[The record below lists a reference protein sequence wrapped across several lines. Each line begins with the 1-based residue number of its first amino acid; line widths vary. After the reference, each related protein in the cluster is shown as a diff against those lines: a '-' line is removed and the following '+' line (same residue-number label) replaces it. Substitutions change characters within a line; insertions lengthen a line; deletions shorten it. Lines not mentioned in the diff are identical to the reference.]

1 MLDTDT
7 CIAIIK
13 KQPAQALRKLQGKS
27 IGQVGV
33 SSITLGELAFGAA
46 RSTKPK
52 EASAALAEFLLP
64 LEIASFDGDA
74 ATTYGNVRASLAR
87 SGTPIGPL
95 DTLIAAHAVTI
106 DAVLVSHNTREF
118 TRVEGLRL
126 EDWLKKAS

>member
-7 CIAIIK
+7 CIAIIR

-46 RSTKPK
+46 KSTKPK
-52 EASAALAEFLLP
+52 EASAALTEFLLP

-74 ATTYGNVRASLAR
+74 ATTYGDVRASLAR
-87 SGTPIGPL
+87 RGTLIGPL
-95 DTLIAAHAVTI
+95 DTLIAAHALTI

-118 TRVEGLRL
+118 MRVEGLRL